1 MSEFDRKTLISMYK
15 EKIIRD
21 HKIPTA
27 RDINSDYFFP
37 SYSEFKKKFNGKK
50 IREVKELSDL
60 IKYYR
65 LIFKIEKTFC
75 DDCIYDKKSC
85 GKTIEE
91 CKKKDEL
98 YFKNLIC

>member
-1 MSEFDRKTLISMYK
+1 MSEFDRNTLISMYK

-37 SYSEFKKKFNGKK
+37 SYSEFKRKFGGKK

-60 IKYYR
+60 IKYYCYEPR
-65 LIFKIEKTFC
+65 NISVTRTWFSPVNE
-75 DDCIYDKKSC
+75 
-85 GKTIEE
+85 
-91 CKKKDEL
+91 
-98 YFKNLIC
+98 